1 MAEIQYAVCDT
12 CQLKHLAAPGS
23 DEAAEF
29 FHRHHNHVVRLVQP
43 DPILAKLRHRFGV
56 DLFRETFNQVT
67 KWGREQERHFEMS
80 RLGIAGYRDN
90 SNVKVAYGTAMAMTI
105 TNANLAV
112 STTAGWQSAAIDNT
126 SNLYL
131 DYLFHVALAAVNT
144 APANS
149 KAIFMFAHGLVD
161 SAGAVYTS
169 TGAAVPGASEATLTF
184 PDVTTLPVVCPM
196 LGNIPYAVINVVN
209 NGGPFSY
216 TSAMGFQ
223 VGAPPKL
230 LISMI
235 NHSGMTLNVTSITYL
250 GYYDTVT

>member
-1 MAEIQYAVCDT
+1 MTLQYAVCDT
-12 CQLKHLAAPGS
+12 CGLKHLAAPGS

-29 FHRHHNHVVRLVQP
+29 FHRHHNHVVRLIRP
-43 DPILAKLRHRFGV
+43 DPVLAKLRSRFGV
-56 DLFRETFNQVT
+56 DLFRETYNRVT
-67 KWGREQERHFEMS
+67 RWGREQERRFEMA
-80 RLGIAGYRDN
+80 RLGVAGYRDN
-90 SNVKVAYGTAMAMTI
+90 ANVKVAYGTATAMTI
-105 TNANLAV
+105 TNANLAT
-112 STTAGWQSAAIDNT
+112 SATAGWQSAAIDNT

-169 TGAAVPGASEATLTF
+169 TGDGTPGASEATMTF
-184 PDVTTLPVVCPM
+184 PDVTTLPTVCPP
-196 LGNIPYAVINVVN
+196 LGTIPYPVQNKII
-209 NGGPFSY
+209 NGGPFSF
-216 TSAMGFQ
+216 S
-223 VGAPPKL
+223 GAFGIQNTGALPKL

-250 GYYDTVT
+250 GAYDTVV